1 MVVNSFT
8 VHPYTCW
15 GARYNSFEI
24 KDEWKIFINLANKEK
39 EKYTFHEFFK
49 KATISHIIYWFDTN
63 ILQEMLPFE
72 NATSKIT
79 LDVRIRIVCGM
90 INKIPPYILS
100 RELKIIFMECIWDTY
115 KKFYSRY
122 NDWYCKWI
130 LELPF

>member
-1 MVVNSFT
+1 MVVNSLT
-8 VHPYTCW
+8 VHPYTSW
-15 GARYNSFEI
+15 GARYNSFVI
-24 KDEWKIFINLANKEK
+24 KDEWRIFINLANKEK
-39 EKYTFHEFFK
+39 EKYTFHEFFS
-49 KATISHIIYWFDTN
+49 KAKISHIIYWFDIN

-72 NATSKIT
+72 NSISKIT

-90 INKIPPYILS
+90 INKIPSHILS

-130 LELPF
+130 LGLPF